1 VKTVFVHTV
10 GRVVSSTRAVACGLA
25 LLLVGTT
32 SDVALAQAPEKVA
45 ILDMAAALFNSDRA
59 KQIEE
64 QLQGETSEDEQ
75 KIRSLAEQGRA
86 LQEKMQKDAAVMS
99 DADRRKTEEQLQ
111 EINVQYQFLIQKVQ
125 NLLNE
130 RRQQF
135 QQTYAPN
142 LVQAI
147 QEVVE
152 EGSYDLVLRADA
164 VLHFSNAYDITARVT
179 EKLNAQK

>member
-1 VKTVFVHTV
+1 VKTVIVHTV
-10 GRVVSSTRAVACGLA
+10 DRVVSSSRALALGLA
-25 LLLVGTT
+25 VLLVGGM
-32 SDVALAQAPEKVA
+32 SDVALAQAPQKVA
-45 ILDMAAALFNSDRA
+45 VLDMAAALFNSDKA
-59 KQIEE
+59 KQVDE
-64 QLQGETSEDEQ
+64 QLKQETAEDEQ
-75 KIRSLAEQGRA
+75 KIRSLAEQGRG
-86 LQEKMQKDAAVMS
+86 LQEKLQKDAAVLS

-152 EGSYDLVLRADA
+152 EGNYDLVLRADA

-179 EKLNAQK
+179 EKLNSQR